1 MMYNSIQN
9 KSEDET
15 MLKILLMTHFAAK
28 VFALWLPQIGM
39 KKKNPTKLC
48 VSKILWDL

>member
-39 KKKNPTKLC
+39 KKKPDKAVC
-48 VSKILWDL
+48 K